1 MVYLCSYTFATS
13 QAIVTVANGAS
24 TGFLRT
30 NSIKLVPEVSVD
42 YFVCTGSMGYGGSL
56 YGEVGTWSTAGGG
69 YSGYGRN
76 PERTSSSPNAQATF
90 TPQVPVEGLYH
101 AYIYND
107 PGLPSTAGVSV
118 TSHSSLNAT
127 CNGLTKTGTQDW
139 IYLGDYYFGTDNL
152 NASGGVPVADHISVT
167 DTTSLSVSAIKL
179 TYASERSTA
188 SKECS
193 NN

>member
-90 TPQVPVEGLYH
+90 MPQVPLEVAMASPKRGRKIGFTSATTTL
-101 AYIYND
+101 ARITST
-107 PGLPSTAGVSV
+107 LPAAC
-118 TSHSSLNAT
+118 L
-127 CNGLTKTGTQDW
+127 
-139 IYLGDYYFGTDNL
+139 
-152 NASGGVPVADHISVT
+152 
-167 DTTSLSVSAIKL
+167 
-179 TYASERSTA
+179 
-188 SKECS
+188 
-193 NN
+193 